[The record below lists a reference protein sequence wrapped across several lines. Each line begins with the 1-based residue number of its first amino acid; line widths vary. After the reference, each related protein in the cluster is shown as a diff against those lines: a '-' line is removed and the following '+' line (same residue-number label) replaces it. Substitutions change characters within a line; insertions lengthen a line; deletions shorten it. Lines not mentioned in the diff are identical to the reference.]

1 MINYLKLKR
10 AIFFAL
16 FINIFFNPFLFASLN
31 GFIYDGEKGIL
42 LDKTVNKMR
51 EMGEELYQKTK
62 ISTVIVVRKHLNKKE
77 FLSLKN
83 KYIKETQKPY
93 VIWIF
98 AKTYMDRDNVG
109 INQMFNSPELNDK
122 FDKDSLFSPFT
133 GTFTKILTVHKSKVD
148 PTSAAF
154 LNGYGDLVDML
165 ADSYHIKLKSSIGSG
180 SHYSLDIIRIIF
192 YSLIFLV
199 ILRFIYMKFKNP
211 SKN

>member
-1 MINYLKLKR
+1 MFNILNLKR
-10 AIFFAL
+10 VVITTL
-16 FINIFFNPFLFASLN
+16 FINIFFNTFLFASLS
-31 GFIYDGEKGIL
+31 GFIYDGDKGIL
-42 LDKTVNKMR
+42 LDKTINKMR

-62 ISTVIVVRKHLNKKE
+62 ISTVIVVRNHLDKDQ
-77 FLSLKN
+77 FLTLKN
-83 KYIKETQKPY
+83 KYIKDTQRPY

-98 AKTYMDRDNVG
+98 AKTYMDRDNIG

-165 ADSYHIKLKSSIGSG
+165 ADSYNIKLKSSIGSE

-192 YSLIFLV
+192 YSLILLV
-199 ILRFIYMKFKNP
+199 ILRFIYIKFKRS